1 MARARAREA
10 LAHADH
16 PPRGVFVQ
24 IDGRHVH
31 AIVRGQGPD
40 LVLIHGASGNLHEFD
55 ELAERLAPHFRT
67 FALDRPGLGHSDGLD
82 LADNGVVAQARH
94 LSRAA
99 WALGAR
105 NPLVLGHSY
114 GGSVAMA
121 WALEG
126 DLDLTGLMLL
136 SAPTMPWDGRL
147 DLWYRLARTD
157 FGINHAI
164 PAVAGLVPEVW
175 LRRMVD
181 AVFAPE
187 PAPKGYFAAKAIPLA
202 IRRETLRQNTSQI
215 NRLLPDILD
224 QQQQHRHLGL
234 PVEILH
240 GTEDRVVPIQVHA
253 RQLAP
258 RLPGARLTELPGAGH
273 MPHLTR
279 ADQVEAALLRL
290 AARAGLPLSR

>member
-1 MARARAREA
+1 M
-10 LAHADH
+10 HA
-16 PPRGVFVQ
+16 V
-24 IDGRHVH
+24 
-31 AIVRGQGPD
+31 VRGAGPD

-82 LADNGVVAQARH
+82 LDDTGTAAQARH

-114 GGSVAMA
+114 GGSVALA

-126 DLDLTGLMLL
+126 DLDLAGLLLL

-147 DLWYRLARTD
+147 DIWYRLAKTD
-157 FGINHAI
+157 FGISHAI
-164 PAVAGLVPEVW
+164 PAVAGFVPEFW

-181 AVFAPE
+181 EVFAPE
-187 PAPKGYFAAKAIPLA
+187 PVPPGYFDAKGTLLA
-202 IRRETLRQNTSQI
+202 IRRETLRHNTAQI
-215 NRLLPDILD
+215 NRLLADILD
-224 QQQQHRHLGL
+224 QQGQHRHLDL

-240 GTEDRVVPIQVHA
+240 GTDDRVVPVALHS
-253 RQLAP
+253 RLLAP
-258 RLPGARLTELPGAGH
+258 RLAGSRLTELPGAGH

-279 ADQVEAALLRL
+279 MQAVETALLRL
-290 AARAGLPLSR
+290 AARAGLPVPR

>member
-1 MARARAREA
+1 VARAGAREA
-10 LAHADH
+10 RAHADH
-16 PPRGVFVQ
+16 PPRGQFVQ
-24 IDGRHVH
+24 IDGRRVH
-31 AIVRGQGPD
+31 AVVQGRGPD

-55 ELAERLAPHFRT
+55 ELAERLAPRFRT

-82 LADNGVVAQARH
+82 LADNGLVAQARH

-126 DLDLTGLMLL
+126 DLDLAGLLLL

-147 DLWYRLARTD
+147 DIWYRLTRTE
-157 FGINHAI
+157 FGIRHAI
-164 PAVAGLVPEVW
+164 PAVAGFMPDFW

-181 AVFAPE
+181 EVFAPE
-187 PAPKGYFAAKAIPLA
+187 PVPPGYFAAKGIALA
-202 IRRETLRQNTSQI
+202 IRRETLRHNTSQI
-215 NRLLPDILD
+215 NRLLDDIRS
-224 QQQQHRHLGL
+224 QQHRHRHLDL
-234 PVEILH
+234 PIEILH
-240 GTEDRVVPIQVHA
+240 GTEDRVVPIHMHS
-253 RQLAP
+253 RLLAP
-258 RLPGARLTELPGAGH
+258 RLAGARLTELPGAGH

-279 ADQVEAALLRL
+279 AAQVEAALLRL
-290 AARAGLPLSR
+290 AARAGLPFGA